1 MEYTLDEVMDVAE
14 VKYYWFF
21 ATGSALKLR
30 GTLPDYNL
38 VQTHKMVEELGQ
50 PNRHELPKNNS
61 QNKYDENDIY
71 TEGEAARM
79 LWPNAA
85 RKPLLKHIEEIEKL
99 AEKGEIDARAL
110 LTRNP
115 DKKGQK
121 YYIVVLSQVKNKLM
135 NNNDGRGEN
144 S

>member
-1 MEYTLDEVMDVAE
+1 MEYTLDEVMYFGEA
-14 VKYYWFF
+14 KYYWAFG
-21 ATGSALKLR
+21 TYNALKLR

-38 VQTHKMVEELGQ
+38 VPTHKMVEESGQ

-61 QNKYDENDIY
+61 QNKYNENDIY
-71 TEGEAARM
+71 TEGEAARK

-85 RKPLLKHIEEIEKL
+85 RKLLLKHMEEIEKL
-99 AEKGEIDARAL
+99 AEKGEIDARAI

-135 NNNDGRGEN
+135 NNNDGRGGN

>member
-1 MEYTLDEVMDVAE
+1 MEYTLDEVMYFGEA
-14 VKYYWFF
+14 KYYWVGG
-21 ATGSALKLR
+21 TYDALKLR
-30 GTLPDYNL
+30 GTLPDYDL
-38 VQTHKMVEELGQ
+38 VPTHKMVEKAGL

-135 NNNDGRGEN
+135 NNNDGRGGN

>member
-21 ATGSALKLR
+21 ATESALKLR

-38 VQTHKMVEELGQ
+38 VPTNKMVEKLGQ

-71 TEGEAARM
+71 TE
-79 LWPNAA
+79 
-85 RKPLLKHIEEIEKL
+85 K
-99 AEKGEIDARAL
+99 
-110 LTRNP
+110 
-115 DKKGQK
+115 
-121 YYIVVLSQVKNKLM
+121 
-135 NNNDGRGEN
+135 
-144 S
+144 

>member
-1 MEYTLDEVMDVAE
+1 MEYTLDEVMYFGEA
-14 VKYYWFF
+14 KYYWVGG
-21 ATGSALKLR
+21 TYDALKLR

-38 VQTHKMVEELGQ
+38 VPTHKMVEELGQ
-50 PNRHELPKNNS
+50 PNRHELPQNNS

-71 TEGEAARM
+71 TEGEAARK

-85 RKPLLKHIEEIEKL
+85 RKPLLKHMEEIEKL
-99 AEKGEIDARAL
+99 AEKGEIDARAI

-121 YYIVVLSQVKNKLM
+121 YYIVVLSQVKNKSM